1 MRATEKGEAARRN
14 SRQVM
19 VGGVAVGGGAPV
31 TVQSMLNARAEDL
44 AGNVAQ
50 AKELEAAGCQ
60 ILRVSLPKMRVSLPK
75 MEDVRLIGAIKEA
88 VGIPLV
94 ADIHYDYRIALA
106 AVEAGADKIRL
117 NPGNIGGAARVREVA
132 SACRRRGVAIRVGV
146 NGGSVEKELL
156 AKHGGPCAEA
166 LVESAMNHVSMLEN
180 CDFGDIVISLKSS
193 HVPTNVAAYQRLA
206 EMCDYP
212 LHLGVTEAGTYRAGL
227 VKNALGIGALLLR
240 GIGDT
245 LRVSL
250 TDHPV
255 KEVAAGYDILR
266 AAGQPVA
273 RPEVISCPTCGR
285 TRIDV
290 AGIAAEVERRLAGL
304 KQPLKVAV
312 MGCVVNGIGE
322 GKEADIGIAG
332 GDGCAALFIKGQKI
346 RTLRGDFVEEFVEE
360 VLSWRRD

>member
-60 ILRVSLPKMRVSLPK
+60 ILRVSLPKM
-75 MEDVRLIGAIKEA
+75 EDVRLIGAIKEA

-132 SACRRRGVAIRVGV
+132 SACLRRGVAIRVGV

-312 MGCVVNGIGE
+312 MGCVVNGPGE
-322 GKEADIGIAG
+322 AREADIGIAG
-332 GDGCAALFIKGQKI
+332 GKDGGALFIRGQAPRKVPADN
-346 RTLRGDFVEEFVEE
+346 LLE
-360 VLSWRRD
+360 VLLDEIEKMAEA